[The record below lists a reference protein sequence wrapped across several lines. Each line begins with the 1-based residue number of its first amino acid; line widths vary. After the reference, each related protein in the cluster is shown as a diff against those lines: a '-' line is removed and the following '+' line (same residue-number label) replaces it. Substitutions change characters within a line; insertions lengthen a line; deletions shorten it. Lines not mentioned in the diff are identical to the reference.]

1 MRGTIQRLSAG
12 GSAARGSGS
21 QQAGGP
27 QHAGSRFSR
36 RSDGARVEHDAHR
49 RAEGLR
55 REVLAEARAH
65 GPIVS
70 VRPANHTPHAPVLR
84 TLLLGLRLVHVRNLL
99 AEVEARLLAIVHA
112 LDFDD
117 VLVLHRYFE

>member
-1 MRGTIQRLSAG
+1 MRGTIKRQRRL
-12 GSAARGSGS
+12 RG
-21 QQAGGP
+21 
-27 QHAGSRFSR
+27 GSRFSR

-70 VRPANHTPHAPVLR
+70 ARPANHSPHAPVLR
-84 TLLLGLRLVHVRNLL
+84 ALLLGLRLVHVRNLL
-99 AEVEARLLAIVHA
+99 AEVVTRFCVAVPLRLKEDTTPLTYKRTGCFPEVFFTIS
-112 LDFDD
+112 L
-117 VLVLHRYFE
+117 L